1 MIRPVVIVRGKA
13 PKDMKNEEDY
23 WEVLDIVPG
32 ESLMQKPGAVGCDLG
47 SYT

>member
-1 MIRPVVIVRGKA
+1 
-13 PKDMKNEEDY
+13 MKNEEDY

-32 ESLMQKPGAVGCDLG
+32 EPLMQKPGAVGCDLG